1 MDAQT
6 AGLYGAILEEEL
18 VMAQGCTEPVAI
30 AYCAALARD
39 LLAQPVQAV
48 QVQASGNLIK
58 NAKSVVVPGTGGLK
72 GIAAATAAGIVAG
85 DATRTLQVIAQ
96 LNDADRAALQRFM
109 EEVPIEVTPL
119 ESDDLLDMIVLVTG
133 HSSSAK
139 VRISKTH
146 TNITYMEKDGAPVS
160 LDKAQAAPAAAK
172 TDRSVLSIEGIYSY
186 AGRQPVEPVVC
197 LIERQITCNT
207 AIAREGLLGDWGA
220 NIGKVLLKEYG
231 ENIKVRAKAMA
242 AAGSDARMA
251 GCELPVVINSGSGN
265 QGLAVSLPVLEYAKE
280 INASHEALVKALI
293 VANLVAIHLKTGLGT
308 LSAYCGAVSAGAGAG
323 AGAGIAYLLGGN
335 CTDICHTI
343 VNALAIAS
351 GIVCDGAKPSC
362 AAKVAAG
369 VDAGILGYTMY
380 KNGQQFRAQEG
391 LVSKGVEN
399 TIDNIARLGREG
411 MRTTDKE
418 IIRIML
424 NTK

>member
-18 VMAQGCTEPVAI
+18 LMAQGCTEPVAI

-39 LLAQPVQAV
+39 LLAQPVRTV
-48 QVQASGNLIK
+48 QVRASGNLIK

-72 GIAAATAAGIVAG
+72 GIGAAVAAGIVAG
-85 DATRTLQVIAQ
+85 DTTRALQVIAA
-96 LNDADRAALQRFM
+96 LSDADRAAMQRFL
-109 EEVPIEVTPL
+109 EEVPIEVTLL
-119 ESDDLLDMIVLVTG
+119 ESGDLLDMIVSVTG
-133 HSSSAK
+133 PSSGAK
-139 VRISKTH
+139 VRIAKTH
-146 TNITYMEKDGAPVS
+146 VNIIYMEKDGIPLS
-160 LDKAQAAPAAAK
+160 PDKAQAVPAKAK
-172 TDRSVLSIEGIYSY
+172 TDRSVLNIEGIYSY
-186 AGRQPVEPVVC
+186 AGLQPEEHIVR
-197 LIERQITCNT
+197 LIERQIACNT
-207 AIAREGLLGDWGA
+207 AIAREGMRGDWGA

-265 QGLAVSLPVLEYAKE
+265 QGLAVSLPVLEYARE
-280 INASHEALVKALI
+280 VSADNETLIKALI
-293 VANLVAIHLKTGLGT
+293 LANLVAIHLKTGLGT
-308 LSAYCGAVSAGAGAG
+308 LSAYCGAVSAGTG
-323 AGAGIAYLLGGN
+323 AGAGIAYLLGGD

-362 AAKVAAG
+362 AAKVSAG
-369 VDAGILGYTMY
+369 VDAGIMGYAMY
-380 KNGQQFRAQEG
+380 INGQQFRAQEG

-411 MRTTDKE
+411 MRSTDKE

-424 NTK
+424 NTN